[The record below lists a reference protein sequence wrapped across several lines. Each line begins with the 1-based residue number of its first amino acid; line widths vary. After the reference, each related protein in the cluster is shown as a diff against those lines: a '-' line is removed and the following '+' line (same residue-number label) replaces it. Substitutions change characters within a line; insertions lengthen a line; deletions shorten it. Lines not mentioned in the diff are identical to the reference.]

1 MSQNTE
7 HKCDCAEIYLDVEN
21 TSKSTKATADPWCKS
36 STMYRS
42 V

>member
-7 HKCDCAEIYLDVEN
+7 HKCDCAEIYLDVEEYIQKHKGD
-21 TSKSTKATADPWCKS
+21 SGSWCKS